1 MMTIGKKIVL
11 MSLAIIVLTL
21 GAGFAYGISLLNF
34 STDAISKTFRQLD
47 GEEEITPIDAT
58 EPLTILLMGV
68 DMDQA
73 TRGGV
78 WEEGRSDSMILV
90 TVNPKTKETT
100 MMSLTRDIMVE
111 IAEANGESTGTVEKL
126 NHSYSYG
133 QAPMAIATIEKMM
146 DINIDRYIEI
156 NMDGLVELVDA
167 VGGIEVN
174 NTLGFPISISE
185 YEPAYTSIVPTGKR
199 LVNGDQALVY
209 ARMRYDDPE
218 GDIGRQRRQREVIT
232 AIVKKLLQLDGFT
245 QYKKILTAISNNMRT
260 NIEISTATIP
270 ELLGYKD
277 SIKNLHSYQLRGL
290 DELVEEVY
298 YQLPPTQH
306 LLEMQNVLRTS
317 IGLDAKTDLTTN
329 VKVYE
334 GQVGLPSTIDVY
346 NAYTELL
353 EIEANPL
360 AEAVDIEA
368 FTGTSASDL
377 PEGTASS
384 PNLSS
389 NSSEIEGTEM
399 TEATEMTEVG
409 TETQTEEGQ

>member
-1 MMTIGKKIVL
+1 MTIGKKIFL
-11 MSLAIIVLTL
+11 MSLAIIGLTV
-21 GAGFAYGISLLNF
+21 GAGLIYGASLLNF
-34 STDAISKTFRQLD
+34 STDAISKTFKQLD
-47 GEEEITPIDAT
+47 GEEKITPIDAT

-73 TRGGV
+73 TRGGD
-78 WEEGRSDSMILV
+78 WEGGRSDSMILV
-90 TVNPKTKETT
+90 TVNPKTKETN

-111 IAEANGESTGTVEKL
+111 IAEASGESSGTVEKL

-185 YEPAYTSIVPTGKR
+185 HEPAYTSIVQPGKQ
-199 LVNGDQALVY
+199 LVNGNQALVY

-232 AIVKKLLQLDGFT
+232 AIIKKLLQLDGFT

-260 NIEISTATIP
+260 NIEISPATIP
-270 ELLGYKD
+270 SLLGYKD
-277 SIKNLHSYQLRGL
+277 SVSKLNSYQLRGV
-290 DELVEEVY
+290 DQMVDAIY
-298 YQLPPTQH
+298 YQLPTSEH
-306 LLEMQNVLRTS
+306 LLEMQNILKKS
-317 IGLDAKTDLTTN
+317 IGLEEKTDLVTN

-334 GQVGLPSTIDVY
+334 GQVGLPSPINVYDVY
-346 NAYTELL
+346 TNLLLL
-353 EIEANPL
+353 EASPWAERLDPEIGNP
-360 AEAVDIEA
+360 
-368 FTGTSASDL
+368 SA
-377 PEGTASS
+377 T
-384 PNLSS
+384 
-389 NSSEIEGTEM
+389 T
-399 TEATEMTEVG
+399 TVT
-409 TETQTEEGQ
+409 TEEQVTDFSTEPILGDENGSQ

>member
-1 MMTIGKKIVL
+1 MTIGKKIFL
-11 MSLAIIVLTL
+11 MSLAIIGLTV
-21 GAGFAYGISLLNF
+21 GAGLIYGASLLNF
-34 STDAISKTFRQLD
+34 STDAISKTFKQLD
-47 GEEEITPIDAT
+47 GEEKITPIDAT

-73 TRGGV
+73 TRGGD
-78 WEEGRSDSMILV
+78 WEGGRSDSMILV
-90 TVNPKTKETT
+90 TVNPKTKETN

-111 IAEANGESTGTVEKL
+111 IAEANGESSGTVEKL

-185 YEPAYTSIVPTGKR
+185 HEPAYTSIVQPGKQ

-232 AIVKKLLQLDGFT
+232 AIIKKLLQLDGFT

-260 NIEISTATIP
+260 NIEISPATIP
-270 ELLGYKD
+270 NLLGYKD
-277 SIKNLHSYQLRGL
+277 SVSKLNSYQLRGV
-290 DELVEEVY
+290 DQMVDAIY
-298 YQLPPTQH
+298 YQLPTSTH
-306 LLEMQNVLRTS
+306 LLEMQNVLKKS
-317 IGLDAKTDLTTN
+317 IGLEEKTDLVTN

-334 GQVGLPSTIDVY
+334 GQMGLPSPINVY
-346 NAYTELL
+346 DAYTNLLLL
-353 EIEANPL
+353 EASPW
-360 AEAVDIEA
+360 AERLDPEI
-368 FTGTSASDL
+368 GSPSA
-377 PEGTASS
+377 T
-384 PNLSS
+384 
-389 NSSEIEGTEM
+389 T
-399 TEATEMTEVG
+399 TVT
-409 TETQTEEGQ
+409 TEEQVTDFSTEPVLGDENGAQ

>member
-1 MMTIGKKIVL
+1 MTIGKKIFL
-11 MSLAIIVLTL
+11 MSLAIIGLTV
-21 GAGFAYGISLLNF
+21 GAGLIYGASLLNF
-34 STDAISKTFRQLD
+34 STDAISKTFKQLD
-47 GEEEITPIDAT
+47 GEEKITPIDAT

-73 TRGGV
+73 TRGGD
-78 WEEGRSDSMILV
+78 WEGGRSDSMILV
-90 TVNPKTKETT
+90 TVNPKTKETN

-111 IAEANGESTGTVEKL
+111 IAEANGESSGTVEKL

-133 QAPMAIATIEKMM
+133 QAPMTIATIEKMM

-185 YEPAYTSIVPTGKR
+185 HEPAYTSIVQPGKQ

-232 AIVKKLLQLDGFT
+232 AIIKKLLQLDGFT

-260 NIEISTATIP
+260 NIEISPATIP
-270 ELLGYKD
+270 NLLGYKD
-277 SIKNLHSYQLRGL
+277 SISKLNSYQLRGV
-290 DELVEEVY
+290 DQMVDAIY
-298 YQLPPTQH
+298 YQLPTSTH
-306 LLEMQNVLRTS
+306 LLEMQNVLKKS
-317 IGLDAKTDLTTN
+317 IGLEENTDLVTN

-334 GQVGLPSTIDVY
+334 GQMGLPSPINVYDVY
-346 NAYTELL
+346 TNLLLL
-353 EIEANPL
+353 EASPW
-360 AEAVDIEA
+360 AESLDPEI
-368 FTGTSASDL
+368 GSPSA
-377 PEGTASS
+377 T
-384 PNLSS
+384 
-389 NSSEIEGTEM
+389 T
-399 TEATEMTEVG
+399 TVT
-409 TETQTEEGQ
+409 TEEQVTDFSTEPVLGDENGSQ

>member
-1 MMTIGKKIVL
+1 MTIGKKIFL
-11 MSLAIIVLTL
+11 MSLAIVGLTL
-21 GAGFAYGISLLNF
+21 GAGLIYGASLLNF
-34 STDAISKTFRQLD
+34 STDAISKTFKQLN

-73 TRGGV
+73 TRGGD
-78 WEEGRSDSMILV
+78 WEGGRSDSMILV
-90 TVNPKTKETT
+90 TVNPKTKETN

-111 IAEANGESTGTVEKL
+111 IAEANGESSGTVEKL

-185 YEPAYTSIVPTGKR
+185 HEPAYTSIVQPGKQ

-232 AIVKKLLQLDGFT
+232 AIIKKLLQLDGLT

-260 NIEISTATIP
+260 NIEISPATIP
-270 ELLGYKD
+270 SLLGYKD
-277 SIKNLHSYQLRGL
+277 SVSKLNSYQLRGVDQMV
-290 DELVEEVY
+290 DEIY
-298 YQLPPTQH
+298 YQLPTSEH
-306 LLEMQNVLRTS
+306 LLEMQNVLKKS
-317 IGLDAKTDLTTN
+317 IGLEENTDLVTN

-334 GQVGLPSTIDVY
+334 GQMGLPSPINVYDVY
-346 NAYTELL
+346 TNLLLL
-353 EIEANPL
+353 EASPW
-360 AEAVDIEA
+360 AESLDPEI
-368 FTGTSASDL
+368 GSPSA
-377 PEGTASS
+377 T
-384 PNLSS
+384 
-389 NSSEIEGTEM
+389 T
-399 TEATEMTEVG
+399 TVT
-409 TETQTEEGQ
+409 TEEQVTDFSTEPVLGDENGSQ

>member
-1 MMTIGKKIVL
+1 MTIGKKIFL
-11 MSLAIIVLTL
+11 MSLAIVGLTL
-21 GAGFAYGISLLNF
+21 GAGLIYGASLLNF
-34 STDAISKTFRQLD
+34 STGTISKTYKQLD
-47 GEEEITPIDAT
+47 GEKEITPIDAI

-73 TRGGV
+73 TRGGD
-78 WEEGRSDSMILV
+78 WEGGRSDSMILV
-90 TVNPKTKETT
+90 TVNPQTKETN

-111 IAEANGESTGTVEKL
+111 IAEANGESSGTVEKL

-185 YEPAYTSIVPTGKR
+185 HEPAYTSIVQPGQQ

-232 AIVKKLLQLDGFT
+232 AIIKKLLQLDGLT

-260 NIEISTATIP
+260 NIEISPATIP
-270 ELLGYKD
+270 SLLGYKD
-277 SIKNLHSYQLRGL
+277 SVSKLNSYQLRGVDQMV
-290 DELVEEVY
+290 DEIY
-298 YQLPPTQH
+298 YQLPTSEH
-306 LLEMQNVLRTS
+306 LLEMQNILKKS
-317 IGLDAKTDLTTN
+317 IGLEEKTDLVTN

-334 GQVGLPSTIDVY
+334 GQMGLPSPINVYDVY
-346 NAYTELL
+346 TNLLLL
-353 EIEANPL
+353 EASPW
-360 AEAVDIEA
+360 AESLDPEI
-368 FTGTSASDL
+368 GSPSA
-377 PEGTASS
+377 T
-384 PNLSS
+384 
-389 NSSEIEGTEM
+389 T
-399 TEATEMTEVG
+399 TVT
-409 TETQTEEGQ
+409 TEEQVTDFSTEPVLGDENGSQ

>member
-1 MMTIGKKIVL
+1 MTIGKKIFL
-11 MSLAIIVLTL
+11 MSLAIVGLTL
-21 GAGFAYGISLLNF
+21 GAGLIYGASLLNF
-34 STDAISKTFRQLD
+34 STGTISKTYKQLD
-47 GEEEITPIDAT
+47 GEKEITPIDAI

-73 TRGGV
+73 TRGGD
-78 WEEGRSDSMILV
+78 WEGGRSDSMILV
-90 TVNPKTKETT
+90 TVNPQTKETN

-111 IAEANGESTGTVEKL
+111 IAEANGESSGTVEKL

-146 DINIDRYIEI
+146 DITIDRYIEI

-185 YEPAYTSIVPTGKR
+185 HEPAYTSIVQPGQQ

-232 AIVKKLLQLDGFT
+232 AIIKKLLQLDGLT

-260 NIEISTATIP
+260 NIEISPATIP
-270 ELLGYKD
+270 SLLGYKD
-277 SIKNLHSYQLRGL
+277 SVSKLNSYQLRGVDQMV
-290 DELVEEVY
+290 DEIY
-298 YQLPPTQH
+298 YQLPTSEH
-306 LLEMQNVLRTS
+306 LLEMQNILKKS
-317 IGLDAKTDLTTN
+317 IGLEEKTDLVTN

-334 GQVGLPSTIDVY
+334 GQMGLPSPINVYDVY
-346 NAYTELL
+346 TNLLLL
-353 EIEANPL
+353 EASPW
-360 AEAVDIEA
+360 AESLDPEI
-368 FTGTSASDL
+368 GSPSA
-377 PEGTASS
+377 T
-384 PNLSS
+384 
-389 NSSEIEGTEM
+389 T
-399 TEATEMTEVG
+399 TVT
-409 TETQTEEGQ
+409 TEEQVTDFSTEPVLGDEDGSQ

>member
-1 MMTIGKKIVL
+1 MTIGKKIFL
-11 MSLAIIVLTL
+11 MSLAIIGLTL
-21 GAGFAYGISLLNF
+21 GAGLIYGASLLNF
-34 STDAISKTFRQLD
+34 STDAISKTFKQLN

-73 TRGGV
+73 TRGGD
-78 WEEGRSDSMILV
+78 WEGGRSDSMILV
-90 TVNPKTKETT
+90 TVNPKTKETN

-111 IAEANGESTGTVEKL
+111 IAEANGESSGTVEKL

-185 YEPAYTSIVPTGKR
+185 HEPAYTSIVQPGKQ

-232 AIVKKLLQLDGFT
+232 AIIKKLLQLDGLT

-260 NIEISTATIP
+260 NIEISPATIP
-270 ELLGYKD
+270 SLLGYKD
-277 SIKNLHSYQLRGL
+277 SVSKLNSYQLRGVDQMV
-290 DELVEEVY
+290 DEIY
-298 YQLPPTQH
+298 YQLPTSEH
-306 LLEMQNVLRTS
+306 LLEMQNILKKS
-317 IGLDAKTDLTTN
+317 IGLEEKTDLVTN

-334 GQVGLPSTIDVY
+334 GQMGLPSPINVYDVY
-346 NAYTELL
+346 TNLLLL
-353 EIEANPL
+353 EASPW
-360 AEAVDIEA
+360 AESLDPEI
-368 FTGTSASDL
+368 GSPSA
-377 PEGTASS
+377 T
-384 PNLSS
+384 
-389 NSSEIEGTEM
+389 T
-399 TEATEMTEVG
+399 TVT
-409 TETQTEEGQ
+409 TEEQVTDFSTEPVLGDENGS

>member
-1 MMTIGKKIVL
+1 MTIGKKIFL
-11 MSLAIIVLTL
+11 MSLAIVGLTL
-21 GAGFAYGISLLNF
+21 GAGLIYGASLLNF
-34 STDAISKTFRQLD
+34 STDAISKTFKQLD
-47 GEEEITPIDAT
+47 GEEKITPIDAT

-73 TRGGV
+73 TRGGD
-78 WEEGRSDSMILV
+78 WEGGRSDSMILV
-90 TVNPKTKETT
+90 TVNPKTKETN

-111 IAEANGESTGTVEKL
+111 IAEANGESSGTVEKL

-185 YEPAYTSIVPTGKR
+185 HEPAYTSIVQPGKQ

-232 AIVKKLLQLDGFT
+232 AIIKKLLQLDGFT

-260 NIEISTATIP
+260 NIEISPATIP
-270 ELLGYKD
+270 NLLGYKD
-277 SIKNLHSYQLRGL
+277 SVSKLNSYQLRGV
-290 DELVEEVY
+290 DQMVDAIY
-298 YQLPPTQH
+298 YQLPTSEH
-306 LLEMQNVLRTS
+306 LLEMQNILKKS
-317 IGLDAKTDLTTN
+317 IGLEEKTDLVTN

-334 GQVGLPSTIDVY
+334 GQVGLPSPINVYDVY
-346 NAYTELL
+346 TNLLLL
-353 EIEANPL
+353 EASPWAERLDPEIGNP
-360 AEAVDIEA
+360 
-368 FTGTSASDL
+368 SA
-377 PEGTASS
+377 T
-384 PNLSS
+384 
-389 NSSEIEGTEM
+389 T
-399 TEATEMTEVG
+399 TVT
-409 TETQTEEGQ
+409 TEEQVTDFSTEPVLGDENGAQ

>member
-1 MMTIGKKIVL
+1 MTIGKKIFL
-11 MSLAIIVLTL
+11 MSLAIVGLTL
-21 GAGFAYGISLLNF
+21 GAGLIYGASLLNF
-34 STDAISKTFRQLD
+34 STDAISKTFKLLN

-73 TRGGV
+73 TRGGD
-78 WEEGRSDSMILV
+78 WEGGRSDSMILV
-90 TVNPKTKETT
+90 TVNPKTKETN

-111 IAEANGESTGTVEKL
+111 IAEANGESSGTVEKL

-185 YEPAYTSIVPTGKR
+185 HEPAYTSIVQPGKQ

-232 AIVKKLLQLDGFT
+232 AIIKKLLQLDGLT

-260 NIEISTATIP
+260 NIEISPATIP
-270 ELLGYKD
+270 SLLGYKD
-277 SIKNLHSYQLRGL
+277 SVSKLNSYQLRGVDQMV
-290 DELVEEVY
+290 DEIY
-298 YQLPPTQH
+298 YQLPTSEH
-306 LLEMQNVLRTS
+306 LLEMQNILKKS
-317 IGLDAKTDLTTN
+317 IGLEEKTDLVTN

-334 GQVGLPSTIDVY
+334 GQMGLPSPINVYDVY
-346 NAYTELL
+346 TNLLLL
-353 EIEANPL
+353 EASPW
-360 AEAVDIEA
+360 AESLDPEI
-368 FTGTSASDL
+368 GSPSA
-377 PEGTASS
+377 T
-384 PNLSS
+384 
-389 NSSEIEGTEM
+389 T
-399 TEATEMTEVG
+399 TVT
-409 TETQTEEGQ
+409 TEEQVTDFSTEPVLGDENGSQ

>member
-1 MMTIGKKIVL
+1 MTIGKKIFL
-11 MSLAIIVLTL
+11 MSLAIIGLTV
-21 GAGFAYGISLLNF
+21 GAGLIYGASLLNF
-34 STDAISKTFRQLD
+34 STDAISKTFKQLD
-47 GEEEITPIDAT
+47 GEEKITPIDAT

-73 TRGGV
+73 TRGGD
-78 WEEGRSDSMILV
+78 WEGGRSDSMVLV
-90 TVNPKTKETT
+90 TVNPKTKETN

-111 IAEANGESTGTVEKL
+111 IAEANGESSGTVEKL

-185 YEPAYTSIVPTGKR
+185 HEPAYTSIVQPGKQ

-232 AIVKKLLQLDGFT
+232 AIIKKLLQLDGFT

-260 NIEISTATIP
+260 NIEISPVTIP
-270 ELLGYKD
+270 NLLGYKD
-277 SIKNLHSYQLRGL
+277 SVSKLNSYQLRGV
-290 DELVEEVY
+290 DQMVDAIY
-298 YQLPPTQH
+298 YQLPTSTH
-306 LLEMQNVLRTS
+306 LLEMQNVLKKS
-317 IGLDAKTDLTTN
+317 IGLEEKTDLVTN

-334 GQVGLPSTIDVY
+334 GQMGLPSPINVY
-346 NAYTELL
+346 DAYTNLLLL
-353 EIEANPL
+353 EASPW
-360 AEAVDIEA
+360 AESLDPEI
-368 FTGTSASDL
+368 GSPSA
-377 PEGTASS
+377 T
-384 PNLSS
+384 
-389 NSSEIEGTEM
+389 T
-399 TEATEMTEVG
+399 TVT
-409 TETQTEEGQ
+409 TEEQVTDFSTEPVLGDENGAQ

>member
-384 PNLSS
+384 SNLPS
-389 NSSEIEGTEM
+389 NSSELEGTE
-399 TEATEMTEVG
+399 TTEVG

>member
-1 MMTIGKKIVL
+1 MTIGKKIFL
-11 MSLAIIVLTL
+11 MSLAIVGLTL
-21 GAGFAYGISLLNF
+21 GAGLIYGASLLNF
-34 STDAISKTFRQLD
+34 STDAISKTFKQLN

-73 TRGGV
+73 TRGGD
-78 WEEGRSDSMILV
+78 WEGGRSDSMILV
-90 TVNPKTKETT
+90 TVNPKTKETN

-111 IAEANGESTGTVEKL
+111 IAEANGESSGTVEKL

-167 VGGIEVN
+167 VGGIEVD

-185 YEPAYTSIVPTGKR
+185 HEPAYTSIVQPGKQ

-232 AIVKKLLQLDGFT
+232 AIIKKLLQLDGLT

-260 NIEISTATIP
+260 NIEISPATIP
-270 ELLGYKD
+270 SLLGYKD
-277 SIKNLHSYQLRGL
+277 SVSKLNSYQLRGVDQMV
-290 DELVEEVY
+290 DEIY
-298 YQLPPTQH
+298 YQLPTSEH
-306 LLEMQNVLRTS
+306 LLEMQNILKKS
-317 IGLDAKTDLTTN
+317 IGLEEKTDLVTN

-334 GQVGLPSTIDVY
+334 GQMGLPSPINVYDVY
-346 NAYTELL
+346 TNLLLL
-353 EIEANPL
+353 EASPW
-360 AEAVDIEA
+360 AESLDPEI
-368 FTGTSASDL
+368 GSPSA
-377 PEGTASS
+377 T
-384 PNLSS
+384 
-389 NSSEIEGTEM
+389 T
-399 TEATEMTEVG
+399 TVT
-409 TETQTEEGQ
+409 TEEQVTDFSTEPVLGDENGSQ

>member
-1 MMTIGKKIVL
+1 MTIGKKIFL
-11 MSLAIIVLTL
+11 MSLAIIGLTV
-21 GAGFAYGISLLNF
+21 GAGLIYGASLLNF
-34 STDAISKTFRQLD
+34 STDVISKTFKQLD
-47 GEEEITPIDAT
+47 GEEKITPIDAT

-73 TRGGV
+73 TRGGD
-78 WEEGRSDSMILV
+78 WEGGRSDSMILV
-90 TVNPKTKETT
+90 TVNPKTKETN

-111 IAEANGESTGTVEKL
+111 IAEANGESSGTVEKL

-185 YEPAYTSIVPTGKR
+185 HEPAYTSIVQPGKQ

-232 AIVKKLLQLDGFT
+232 AIIKKLLQLDGFT

-260 NIEISTATIP
+260 NIEISPVTIP
-270 ELLGYKD
+270 NLLGYKD
-277 SIKNLHSYQLRGL
+277 SVSKLNSYQLRGV
-290 DELVEEVY
+290 DQMVDAIY
-298 YQLPPTQH
+298 YQLPTSTH
-306 LLEMQNVLRTS
+306 LLEMQNVLKKS
-317 IGLDAKTDLTTN
+317 IGLEEKTDLVTN

-334 GQVGLPSTIDVY
+334 GQMGLPSPINVY
-346 NAYTELL
+346 DAYTNLLLL
-353 EIEANPL
+353 EASPW
-360 AEAVDIEA
+360 AESLDPEI
-368 FTGTSASDL
+368 GSPSA
-377 PEGTASS
+377 T
-384 PNLSS
+384 
-389 NSSEIEGTEM
+389 T
-399 TEATEMTEVG
+399 TVT
-409 TETQTEEGQ
+409 TEEQVTDFSTEPVLGDENGAQ

>member
-1 MMTIGKKIVL
+1 MTIGKKIFL
-11 MSLAIIVLTL
+11 MSLAIVGLTL
-21 GAGFAYGISLLNF
+21 GAGLIYGASLLNF
-34 STDAISKTFRQLD
+34 STGAISKTYKQLD
-47 GEEEITPIDAT
+47 GENEITPIDAT

-73 TRGGV
+73 TRGGD
-78 WEEGRSDSMILV
+78 WEGGRSDSMILV
-90 TVNPKTKETT
+90 TVNPKTKETN

-111 IAEANGESTGTVEKL
+111 IAEANGESSGTVEKL

-146 DINIDRYIEI
+146 DITIDRYIEI

-185 YEPAYTSIVPTGKR
+185 HEPAYTSIVQPGQQ

-232 AIVKKLLQLDGFT
+232 AIIKKLLQLDGLT

-260 NIEISTATIP
+260 NIEISPATIP
-270 ELLGYKD
+270 SLLGYKD
-277 SIKNLHSYQLRGL
+277 SVSKLNSYQLRGVDQMV
-290 DELVEEVY
+290 DEIY
-298 YQLPPTQH
+298 YQLPTSEH
-306 LLEMQNVLRTS
+306 LLEMQNILKKS
-317 IGLDAKTDLTTN
+317 IGLEEKTDLVTN

-334 GQVGLPSTIDVY
+334 GQMGLPSPINVYDVY
-346 NAYTELL
+346 TNLLLL
-353 EIEANPL
+353 EASPWAESL
-360 AEAVDIEA
+360 APEI
-368 FTGTSASDL
+368 GSPSA
-377 PEGTASS
+377 T
-384 PNLSS
+384 
-389 NSSEIEGTEM
+389 T
-399 TEATEMTEVG
+399 TVT
-409 TETQTEEGQ
+409 TEEQVTDFSTEPVLGDENGSQ

>member
-1 MMTIGKKIVL
+1 MTIGKKIFL
-11 MSLAIIVLTL
+11 MSLAIVGLTL
-21 GAGFAYGISLLNF
+21 GAGLIYGASLLNF
-34 STDAISKTFRQLD
+34 STGTISKTYKQLD

-73 TRGGV
+73 TRGGD
-78 WEEGRSDSMILV
+78 WEGGRSDSMILV
-90 TVNPKTKETT
+90 TVNPKTKETN

-111 IAEANGESTGTVEKL
+111 IAEANGESSGTVEKL

-185 YEPAYTSIVPTGKR
+185 HEPAYTSIVQPGQQ

-232 AIVKKLLQLDGFT
+232 AIIKKLLQLDGLT

-260 NIEISTATIP
+260 NIEISPATIP
-270 ELLGYKD
+270 SLLGYKD
-277 SIKNLHSYQLRGL
+277 SVSKLNSYQLRGV
-290 DELVEEVY
+290 DQMVNEIY
-298 YQLPPTQH
+298 YQLPTSEH
-306 LLEMQNVLRTS
+306 LLEMQNILKKS
-317 IGLDAKTDLTTN
+317 IGLEEKTDLVTN

-334 GQVGLPSTIDVY
+334 GQMGLPSPINVYDVY
-346 NAYTELL
+346 TNLLLL
-353 EIEANPL
+353 EASPW
-360 AEAVDIEA
+360 AESLDPEI
-368 FTGTSASDL
+368 GSPSA
-377 PEGTASS
+377 T
-384 PNLSS
+384 
-389 NSSEIEGTEM
+389 T
-399 TEATEMTEVG
+399 TVT
-409 TETQTEEGQ
+409 TEEQVTDFSTEPVLGDENGSQ

>member
-1 MMTIGKKIVL
+1 MTIGKKIFL
-11 MSLAIIVLTL
+11 MSLAIVGLTL
-21 GAGFAYGISLLNF
+21 GAGLIYGASLLNF
-34 STDAISKTFRQLD
+34 STGTISKTYKQLD

-73 TRGGV
+73 TRGGD
-78 WEEGRSDSMILV
+78 WEGGRSDSMILV
-90 TVNPKTKETT
+90 TVNPKTKETN

-111 IAEANGESTGTVEKL
+111 IAEANGESSGTVEKL

-146 DINIDRYIEI
+146 DITIDRYIEI

-185 YEPAYTSIVPTGKR
+185 HEPAYTSIVQPGKQ
-199 LVNGDQALVY
+199 LVNGEQALVY

-232 AIVKKLLQLDGFT
+232 AIIKKLLQLDGLT

-260 NIEISTATIP
+260 NIEISPATIP
-270 ELLGYKD
+270 SLLGYKD
-277 SIKNLHSYQLRGL
+277 SVSKLNSYQLRGVDQMV
-290 DELVEEVY
+290 DEIY
-298 YQLPPTQH
+298 YQLPTSEH
-306 LLEMQNVLRTS
+306 LLEMQNILKKS
-317 IGLDAKTDLTTN
+317 IGLEEKTDLVTN

-334 GQVGLPSTIDVY
+334 GQMGLPSPINVYDVY
-346 NAYTELL
+346 TNLLLL
-353 EIEANPL
+353 EASPWAESL
-360 AEAVDIEA
+360 APEI
-368 FTGTSASDL
+368 GSPSA
-377 PEGTASS
+377 TTTV
-384 PNLSS
+384 
-389 NSSEIEGTEM
+389 I
-399 TEATEMTEVG
+399 
-409 TETQTEEGQ
+409 TEEQVTDFSTEPVLGDENGSQ

>member
-1 MMTIGKKIVL
+1 MTLGKKIFL
-11 MSLAIIVLTL
+11 MSLAIVGLTL
-21 GAGFAYGISLLNF
+21 GAGLIYGASLLNF
-34 STDAISKTFRQLD
+34 STGTISKTFKQLD
-47 GEEEITPIDAT
+47 GENEITPIDAT

-73 TRGGV
+73 TRGGD
-78 WEEGRSDSMILV
+78 WESGRSDSMILV
-90 TVNPKTKETT
+90 TVNPKTKETN

-111 IAEANGESTGTVEKL
+111 IAEANGESSGTVEKL

-185 YEPAYTSIVPTGKR
+185 HEPAYTSIVQPGKQ

-232 AIVKKLLQLDGFT
+232 AIIKKLLQLDGLT

-260 NIEISTATIP
+260 NIEISPATIP
-270 ELLGYKD
+270 SLLGYKD
-277 SIKNLHSYQLRGL
+277 SVSKLNSYQLRGVDQMV
-290 DELVEEVY
+290 DEIY
-298 YQLPPTQH
+298 YQLPTSEH
-306 LLEMQNVLRTS
+306 LLEMQNILKKS
-317 IGLDAKTDLTTN
+317 IGLEEKTDLVTN

-334 GQVGLPSTIDVY
+334 GQMGLPSPINVYDVY
-346 NAYTELL
+346 TNLLLL
-353 EIEANPL
+353 EASPWAESL
-360 AEAVDIEA
+360 APEI
-368 FTGTSASDL
+368 GSPSA
-377 PEGTASS
+377 T
-384 PNLSS
+384 
-389 NSSEIEGTEM
+389 T
-399 TEATEMTEVG
+399 TVT
-409 TETQTEEGQ
+409 TEEQVTDFSTEPVLGDENGSQ

>member
-1 MMTIGKKIVL
+1 MTIGKKIFL
-11 MSLAIIVLTL
+11 MSLAIIGLTV
-21 GAGFAYGISLLNF
+21 GAGLIYGASLLNF
-34 STDAISKTFRQLD
+34 STDAISKTFKQLD
-47 GEEEITPIDAT
+47 GEEKITPIDAT

-73 TRGGV
+73 TRGGD
-78 WEEGRSDSMILV
+78 WEGGRSDSMILV
-90 TVNPKTKETT
+90 TVNPKTKETN

-111 IAEANGESTGTVEKL
+111 IAEASGESSGTVEKL

-185 YEPAYTSIVPTGKR
+185 HEPAYTSIVQPGKQ
-199 LVNGDQALVY
+199 LVNGNQALVY

-232 AIVKKLLQLDGFT
+232 AIIKKLLQLDGFT

-260 NIEISTATIP
+260 NIEISPATIP
-270 ELLGYKD
+270 SLLGYKD
-277 SIKNLHSYQLRGL
+277 SVAKLNSYQLRGV
-290 DELVEEVY
+290 DQMVDAIY
-298 YQLPPTQH
+298 YQLPTSEH
-306 LLEMQNVLRTS
+306 LLEMQNILKKS
-317 IGLDAKTDLTTN
+317 IGLEEKTDLVTN

-334 GQVGLPSTIDVY
+334 GQVGLPSPINVYDVY
-346 NAYTELL
+346 TNLLLL
-353 EIEANPL
+353 EASPWAERLDPEIGNP
-360 AEAVDIEA
+360 
-368 FTGTSASDL
+368 SA
-377 PEGTASS
+377 T
-384 PNLSS
+384 
-389 NSSEIEGTEM
+389 T
-399 TEATEMTEVG
+399 TVT
-409 TETQTEEGQ
+409 TEEQVTDFSTEPILGDENGSQ

>member
-1 MMTIGKKIVL
+1 MTIGKKIFL
-11 MSLAIIVLTL
+11 MSLAIVGLTL
-21 GAGFAYGISLLNF
+21 GAGLIYGASLLNF
-34 STDAISKTFRQLD
+34 STDAISKTFKQLN

-73 TRGGV
+73 TRGGD
-78 WEEGRSDSMILV
+78 WEGGRSDSMILV
-90 TVNPKTKETT
+90 TVNPKTKETN

-111 IAEANGESTGTVEKL
+111 IAEANGESSGTVEKL

-185 YEPAYTSIVPTGKR
+185 HEPAYTSIVQPGKQ

-232 AIVKKLLQLDGFT
+232 AIIKKLLQLDGLT

-260 NIEISTATIP
+260 NIEISPATIP
-270 ELLGYKD
+270 SLLGYKD
-277 SIKNLHSYQLRGL
+277 SVSKLNSYQLRGVDQMV
-290 DELVEEVY
+290 DEIY
-298 YQLPPTQH
+298 YQLPTSTH
-306 LLEMQNVLRTS
+306 LLEMQNVLKKS
-317 IGLDAKTDLTTN
+317 IGLEEKTDLVTN

-334 GQVGLPSTIDVY
+334 GQVGLPSPINVYDVY
-346 NAYTELL
+346 TNLLLL
-353 EIEANPL
+353 EASPWAERLDPEIGNP
-360 AEAVDIEA
+360 
-368 FTGTSASDL
+368 SA
-377 PEGTASS
+377 T
-384 PNLSS
+384 
-389 NSSEIEGTEM
+389 T
-399 TEATEMTEVG
+399 TVT
-409 TETQTEEGQ
+409 TEEQVTDFSTEPVLGDENGAQ

>member
-1 MMTIGKKIVL
+1 MTIGKKIFL
-11 MSLAIIVLTL
+11 MSLAIIGLTV
-21 GAGFAYGISLLNF
+21 GAGLIYGASLLNF
-34 STDAISKTFRQLD
+34 STDAISKTFKQLD
-47 GEEEITPIDAT
+47 GEEKITPIDAT

-73 TRGGV
+73 TRGGD
-78 WEEGRSDSMILV
+78 WEGGRSDSMILV
-90 TVNPKTKETT
+90 TVNPKTKETN

-111 IAEANGESTGTVEKL
+111 IAEANGESSGTVEKL

-133 QAPMAIATIEKMM
+133 QAPMAITTIEKMM

-185 YEPAYTSIVPTGKR
+185 HEPAYTSIVQPGKQ

-232 AIVKKLLQLDGFT
+232 AIIKKLLQLDGFT

-260 NIEISTATIP
+260 NIEISPATIP
-270 ELLGYKD
+270 NLLGYKD
-277 SIKNLHSYQLRGL
+277 SISKLNSYQLRGV
-290 DELVEEVY
+290 DQMVDAIY
-298 YQLPPTQH
+298 YQLPTSTH
-306 LLEMQNVLRTS
+306 LLEMQNVLKKS
-317 IGLDAKTDLTTN
+317 IGLEENTDLVTN

-334 GQVGLPSTIDVY
+334 GQMGLPSPINVYDVY
-346 NAYTELL
+346 TNLLLL
-353 EIEANPL
+353 EASPWAESLDPEIGSPL
-360 AEAVDIEA
+360 ATTTV
-368 FTGTSASDL
+368 T
-377 PEGTASS
+377 
-384 PNLSS
+384 
-389 NSSEIEGTEM
+389 
-399 TEATEMTEVG
+399 
-409 TETQTEEGQ
+409 TEEQVTDFSTEPVLGDENGSQ

>member
-1 MMTIGKKIVL
+1 MTIGKKIVL

-185 YEPAYTSIVPTGKR
+185 YEPAYTAIVPTGKR

-260 NIEISTATIP
+260 DIEISTATIP

-277 SIKNLHSYQLRGL
+277 SIRNLHSYQLRGI
-290 DELVEEVY
+290 DELVDEIY

-306 LLEMQNVLRTS
+306 LLEMQNILKTS
-317 IGLDAKTDLTTN
+317 IGLEAKTDLLTN

-334 GQVGLPSTIDVY
+334 GQMGLSSPINVY
-346 NAYTELL
+346 NAYTDLL
-353 EIEANPL
+353 ELEASPW
-360 AEAVDIEA
+360 AEVIDLETM
-368 FTGTSASDL
+368 TGTVATDASDL
-377 PEGTASS
+377 QVSEEQFDSVVVETTETEISGT
-384 PNLSS
+384 
-389 NSSEIEGTEM
+389 
-399 TEATEMTEVG
+399 TEVG
-409 TETQTEEGQ
+409 TEIQTEEGQ

>member
-1 MMTIGKKIVL
+1 MTIGKKIFL
-11 MSLAIIVLTL
+11 MSLAIVGLTL
-21 GAGFAYGISLLNF
+21 GAGLIYGASLLNF
-34 STDAISKTFRQLD
+34 STGTISKTYKQLD

-73 TRGGV
+73 TRGGD
-78 WEEGRSDSMILV
+78 WEGGRSDSMILV
-90 TVNPKTKETT
+90 TVNPKTKETN

-111 IAEANGESTGTVEKL
+111 IAEANGESSGTVEKL

-146 DINIDRYIEI
+146 DITIDRYIEI

-185 YEPAYTSIVPTGKR
+185 HEPAYTSIVQPGKQ

-232 AIVKKLLQLDGFT
+232 AIIKKLLQLDGLT

-260 NIEISTATIP
+260 NIEISPATIP
-270 ELLGYKD
+270 SLLGYKD
-277 SIKNLHSYQLRGL
+277 SVSKLNSYQLRGVDQMV
-290 DELVEEVY
+290 DEIY
-298 YQLPPTQH
+298 YQLPTSEH
-306 LLEMQNVLRTS
+306 LLEMQNILKKS
-317 IGLDAKTDLTTN
+317 IGLEEKTDLVTN

-334 GQVGLPSTIDVY
+334 GQMGLPSPINVYDVY
-346 NAYTELL
+346 TNLLLL
-353 EIEANPL
+353 EASPW
-360 AEAVDIEA
+360 AESLDPEI
-368 FTGTSASDL
+368 GSPSA
-377 PEGTASS
+377 TA
-384 PNLSS
+384 
-389 NSSEIEGTEM
+389 TV
-399 TEATEMTEVG
+399 T
-409 TETQTEEGQ
+409 TEEQVTDFSTEPVLGDENGSQ

>member
-1 MMTIGKKIVL
+1 MTIGKKIFL
-11 MSLAIIVLTL
+11 MSLAIIGLTV
-21 GAGFAYGISLLNF
+21 GAGLIYGASLLNF
-34 STDAISKTFRQLD
+34 STDAISKTFKQLD
-47 GEEEITPIDAT
+47 GEEKITPIDAT

-73 TRGGV
+73 TRGGD
-78 WEEGRSDSMILV
+78 WEGGRSDSMILV
-90 TVNPKTKETT
+90 TVNPKTKETN

-111 IAEANGESTGTVEKL
+111 IAEASGESSGTVEKL

-185 YEPAYTSIVPTGKR
+185 HEPAYTSIVQPGKQ
-199 LVNGDQALVY
+199 LVNGNQALVY

-232 AIVKKLLQLDGFT
+232 AIIKKLLQLDGFT

-260 NIEISTATIP
+260 NIEISPATIP
-270 ELLGYKD
+270 SLLGYKD
-277 SIKNLHSYQLRGL
+277 SVSKLNSYQLRGV
-290 DELVEEVY
+290 DQMVDAIY
-298 YQLPPTQH
+298 YQLPTSEH
-306 LLEMQNVLRTS
+306 LLEMQNILKKS
-317 IGLDAKTDLTTN
+317 IGLEEKTDLVTN

-334 GQVGLPSTIDVY
+334 GQVGLPSPINVYDVY
-346 NAYTELL
+346 TNLLLL
-353 EIEANPL
+353 EASPWAERLDPEIGNP
-360 AEAVDIEA
+360 
-368 FTGTSASDL
+368 SA
-377 PEGTASS
+377 T
-384 PNLSS
+384 
-389 NSSEIEGTEM
+389 T
-399 TEATEMTEVG
+399 TVT
-409 TETQTEEGQ
+409 TEEQVTDFSTEPVLGDENGAQ

>member
-1 MMTIGKKIVL
+1 MTIGKKIFL
-11 MSLAIIVLTL
+11 MSLAIIGLTV
-21 GAGFAYGISLLNF
+21 GAGLIYGASLLNF
-34 STDAISKTFRQLD
+34 STDAISKTFKQLD
-47 GEEEITPIDAT
+47 GEEKITPIDAT

-73 TRGGV
+73 TRGGD
-78 WEEGRSDSMILV
+78 WEGGRSDSMILV
-90 TVNPKTKETT
+90 TVNPKTKETN

-111 IAEANGESTGTVEKL
+111 IAEANGESSGTVEKL

-185 YEPAYTSIVPTGKR
+185 HEPAYTSIVQPGKQ

-232 AIVKKLLQLDGFT
+232 AIIKKLLQLDGFT

-260 NIEISTATIP
+260 NIEISPATIP
-270 ELLGYKD
+270 NLLGYKD
-277 SIKNLHSYQLRGL
+277 SISKLNSYQLRGVGQMV
-290 DELVEEVY
+290 DAIY
-298 YQLPPTQH
+298 YQLPTSTH
-306 LLEMQNVLRTS
+306 LLEMQNVLKKS
-317 IGLDAKTDLTTN
+317 IGLEENTDLVTN

-334 GQVGLPSTIDVY
+334 GQMGLPSPINVYDVY
-346 NAYTELL
+346 TNLLLL
-353 EIEANPL
+353 EASPW
-360 AEAVDIEA
+360 AESLDPEI
-368 FTGTSASDL
+368 GSPSA
-377 PEGTASS
+377 T
-384 PNLSS
+384 
-389 NSSEIEGTEM
+389 T
-399 TEATEMTEVG
+399 TVT
-409 TETQTEEGQ
+409 TEEQVTDFSTEPVLGDENGSQ

>member
-260 NIEISTATIP
+260 DIEISTATIP

-277 SIKNLHSYQLRGL
+277 SIRNLHSYQLRGI
-290 DELVEEVY
+290 DELVDEIY

-306 LLEMQNVLRTS
+306 LLEMQNILKTS
-317 IGLDAKTDLTTN
+317 IGLEAKTDLLTN

-334 GQVGLPSTIDVY
+334 GQMGLSSPINVY
-346 NAYTELL
+346 NAYTDLL
-353 EIEANPL
+353 ELEASPW
-360 AEAVDIEA
+360 AEVIDLETM
-368 FTGTSASDL
+368 TGTVATDASDL
-377 PEGTASS
+377 QVSEEQFDSVVVETTETEISGT
-384 PNLSS
+384 
-389 NSSEIEGTEM
+389 
-399 TEATEMTEVG
+399 TEVG
-409 TETQTEEGQ
+409 IETQTEKGQ

>member
-1 MMTIGKKIVL
+1 MTIGKKIFL
-11 MSLAIIVLTL
+11 MSLAIIGLTV
-21 GAGFAYGISLLNF
+21 GAGLIYGASLLNF
-34 STDAISKTFRQLD
+34 STDAISKTFKQLD
-47 GEEEITPIDAT
+47 GEEKITPIDAT

-73 TRGGV
+73 TRGGD
-78 WEEGRSDSMILV
+78 WEGGRSDSMILV
-90 TVNPKTKETT
+90 TVNPKTKETN

-111 IAEANGESTGTVEKL
+111 IAEANGESSGTVEKL

-185 YEPAYTSIVPTGKR
+185 HEPVYTSIVQPGKQ

-218 GDIGRQRRQREVIT
+218 GDIGRQRRQREVIM
-232 AIVKKLLQLDGFT
+232 AIIKKLLQLDGLT

-260 NIEISTATIP
+260 NIEISPATIP
-270 ELLGYKD
+270 SLLGYKD
-277 SIKNLHSYQLRGL
+277 SVSKLNSYQLRGVDQMV
-290 DELVEEVY
+290 DEIY
-298 YQLPPTQH
+298 YQLPTSEH
-306 LLEMQNVLRTS
+306 LLEMQNILKKS
-317 IGLDAKTDLTTN
+317 IGLEENTDLVTN

-334 GQVGLPSTIDVY
+334 GQMGLPSPINVYDVY
-346 NAYTELL
+346 TNLLLL
-353 EIEANPL
+353 EASPW
-360 AEAVDIEA
+360 AESLDPEI
-368 FTGTSASDL
+368 GSPSA
-377 PEGTASS
+377 T
-384 PNLSS
+384 
-389 NSSEIEGTEM
+389 T
-399 TEATEMTEVG
+399 TVT
-409 TETQTEEGQ
+409 TEEQVTDFSTEPVLGDENGSQ

>member
-1 MMTIGKKIVL
+1 MTIGKKIFL
-11 MSLAIIVLTL
+11 MSLAIVGLTV
-21 GAGFAYGISLLNF
+21 GAGLIYGASLLNF
-34 STDAISKTFRQLD
+34 STGTISKTYKQLD
-47 GEEEITPIDAT
+47 GEKEITPIDAI

-73 TRGGV
+73 TRGGD
-78 WEEGRSDSMILV
+78 WEGGRSDSMILV
-90 TVNPKTKETT
+90 TVNPKTKETN

-111 IAEANGESTGTVEKL
+111 IAEANGESSGTVEKL

-146 DINIDRYIEI
+146 DITIDRYIEI

-185 YEPAYTSIVPTGKR
+185 HEPAYTSIVQPGQQ

-232 AIVKKLLQLDGFT
+232 AIIKKLLQLDGLT

-260 NIEISTATIP
+260 NIEISPATIP
-270 ELLGYKD
+270 SLLGYKD
-277 SIKNLHSYQLRGL
+277 SVSKLNSYQLRGVDQMV
-290 DELVEEVY
+290 DEIY
-298 YQLPPTQH
+298 YQLPTSEH
-306 LLEMQNVLRTS
+306 LLEMQNILKKS
-317 IGLDAKTDLTTN
+317 IGLEEKTDLVTN

-334 GQVGLPSTIDVY
+334 GQMGLPSPINVYDVY
-346 NAYTELL
+346 TNLLLL
-353 EIEANPL
+353 EASPW
-360 AEAVDIEA
+360 AESLDPEI
-368 FTGTSASDL
+368 GSPSA
-377 PEGTASS
+377 TA
-384 PNLSS
+384 
-389 NSSEIEGTEM
+389 TV
-399 TEATEMTEVG
+399 T
-409 TETQTEEGQ
+409 TEEQVTDFSTEPVLGDENGSQ

>member
-1 MMTIGKKIVL
+1 MTIGKKIFL
-11 MSLAIIVLTL
+11 MSLAIIGLTV
-21 GAGFAYGISLLNF
+21 GAGLIYGASLLNF
-34 STDAISKTFRQLD
+34 STDAISKTFKQLD
-47 GEEEITPIDAT
+47 GEEKITPIDAT

-73 TRGGV
+73 TRGGD
-78 WEEGRSDSMILV
+78 WEGGRSDSMILV
-90 TVNPKTKETT
+90 TVNPKTKETN

-111 IAEANGESTGTVEKL
+111 IAEANGESSGTVEKL

-185 YEPAYTSIVPTGKR
+185 HEPAYTSIVQPGKQ

-232 AIVKKLLQLDGFT
+232 AIIKKLLQLDGFT

-260 NIEISTATIP
+260 NIEISPVTIP
-270 ELLGYKD
+270 NLLGYKD
-277 SIKNLHSYQLRGL
+277 SVSKLNSYQLRGV
-290 DELVEEVY
+290 DQMVDAIY
-298 YQLPPTQH
+298 YQLPTSTH
-306 LLEMQNVLRTS
+306 LLEMQNVLKKS
-317 IGLDAKTDLTTN
+317 IGLEEKTDLVTN

-334 GQVGLPSTIDVY
+334 GQMGLPSPINVY
-346 NAYTELL
+346 DAYTNLLLL
-353 EIEANPL
+353 EASPW
-360 AEAVDIEA
+360 AESLDPEI
-368 FTGTSASDL
+368 GSPSA
-377 PEGTASS
+377 T
-384 PNLSS
+384 
-389 NSSEIEGTEM
+389 T
-399 TEATEMTEVG
+399 TVT
-409 TETQTEEGQ
+409 TEEQVTDFSTEPVLGDENGSQ

>member
-47 GEEEITPIDAT
+47 GQDEITPIDAT

-353 EIEANPL
+353 EIEADPL

-384 PNLSS
+384 SNLPS
-389 NSSEIEGTEM
+389 NSSELEGTE
-399 TEATEMTEVG
+399 TTEVG
-409 TETQTEEGQ
+409 IETQTEEGQ